1 MLEAKSKRPP
11 SSDASAALLCEL
23 QRLKLTVADIE
34 PISVT
39 VDAKRAALRTI
50 NEKLWDLKE
59 AMRLCEIENRFDV
72 RFIQIARETQALED
86 ERTRMKQGID
96 NAIG

>member
-1 MLEAKSKRPP
+1 MLEAKSERRPSP
-11 SSDASAALLCEL
+11 DASAALLCEL
-23 QRLKLTVADIE
+23 QRLMADIE

-39 VDAKRAALRTI
+39 VDAQRAALRTI

-59 AMRLCEIENRFDV
+59 AMRICEIENRFDA

-86 ERTRMKQGID
+86 ERTRVKQEID